1 MNLNEFKELMND
13 SEKRDIALLHW
24 EEIFDVS
31 INCCKREIKYI
42 AIMEELAELQ
52 QAISKLARAEL
63 EDADV
68 LIEEMADVTICI
80 EMLRRMTGI
89 SSYNL
94 SKAVNAKIYREGV
107 RRGVIREDKEVEEK

>member
-52 QAISKLARAEL
+52 QAISKFVRGEL
-63 EDADV
+63 EDMDM
-68 LIEEMADVTICI
+68 LLEEMADVSMCI
-80 EMLRRMTGI
+80 EMLRQMTGI

-94 SKAVNAKIYREGV
+94 LKAITAKTYREGV